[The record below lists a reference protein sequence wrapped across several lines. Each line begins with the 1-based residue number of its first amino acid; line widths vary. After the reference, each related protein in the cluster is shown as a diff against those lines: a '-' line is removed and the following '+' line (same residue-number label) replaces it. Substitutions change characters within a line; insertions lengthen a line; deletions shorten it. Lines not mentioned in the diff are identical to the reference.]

1 MDNQLTIFGG
11 VDCER
16 VRAIKKLKVHDRK
29 IKTFGTN
36 WICVQPKLKN
46 RRHIFTYAYWYNIET
61 KMLMAI
67 PTEKA
72 FYTMIGK
79 FGIDQANNLYEEFG
93 RVFGRIEFGWIRQT
107 KGWLSGRI
115 SGLRLKHYRR
125 RRHGQWVRGMA
136 QHKFA
141 EEDTT
146 DYEEIFGEPDEHI

>member
-1 MDNQLTIFGG
+1 MNNQLTIFGG

-16 VRAIKKLKVHDRK
+16 VREIKKLKVHDRK
-29 IKTFGTN
+29 IKNYGTN
-36 WICVQPKLKN
+36 WILVQPKLKK
-46 RRHIFTYAYWYNIET
+46 RKHMFTYSYWYNVES
-61 KMLMAI
+61 KMLMSI

-79 FGIDQANNLYEEFG
+79 FGIDEANNLYKEFG

-125 RRHGQWVRGMA
+125 RRHGQWTQGIA
-136 QHKFA
+136 HHKFNG
-141 EEDTT
+141 EDTT
-146 DYEEIFGEPDEHI
+146 DYEEIFGEPDEHL